1 MSDVFGKKLGQYILL
16 EQLGE
21 GGMAKVYNALD
32 SRVDR
37 NVAIKVILPSKR
49 TSSVFLQ
56 SFEREAKVLAKLT
69 HTNIVKVLN
78 YGVENGQ
85 PYLVMEYVAGGTLKE
100 AMNQKLPW
108 QTAAAIL
115 APIARALDYVHQQ
128 QVVHRDVKPS
138 NILLQED
145 FTPMLSDFGILQL
158 LESKDE
164 KVDSAIGSGI
174 GTPEYMPPEQGMG
187 KDVDFRADI
196 YSLGLVFYE
205 MITGQKPYTAD
216 SPMAMVIKHVTDQM
230 PLPTSIDKNIPKFV
244 ERAILRAVQKDPKRR
259 FMSMGQFADVLELI
273 ALGDKASP
281 KKINKVASAREK
293 RQLSSFII
301 VALSI
306 LLVILTAGTSLFTY
320 NYFKRQ
326 QQANAMLTAAA
337 LTAQITPTARV
348 TPTSPA
354 IQTEV
359 PATEPSVVT
368 PVSSSLDL
376 TLLGTPIASNRSS
389 QYQEIARWGI
399 GGVNVVEWSP
409 DGKTIA
415 LGTTSGIFLYD
426 AETKES
432 TLFID
437 TQFNVVALTFNP
449 AGGELTAGSPHG
461 IVQARNTETGSINQT
476 FTYARPNSE
485 VITNDRAVMAI
496 AYSSGGED
504 IAVGYRNGAIN
515 YFPSHQVTSSL
526 QLVNYP
532 TVEDLAISSNK
543 QFIYA
548 SNGSQD
554 VFAWEIQFQSKTSL
568 TNRTPVNR
576 LSLFSGESQFLLA
589 GGSGNSVY
597 LWDLNESDPKL
608 VSSFTNLGGHV
619 TDIDLSQGNRYVAIG
634 LNTGII
640 KVYEIP
646 GPEDY
651 SKTLQPMQ
659 TIAAYQQQI
668 RSVAF
673 SPTELVIASGNH
685 EEGLKLWDAQSGKDL
700 YALNQSMSAVDEM
713 YFSSDGKWLATSHED
728 RLLRVWDVNAGK
740 KTEYSPMEGYLPKGV
755 PFSPDNR
762 FLAFIYSPGRNQM
775 DVIQILD
782 LEQGKIIAELP
793 NYTPKSFVQFSPDS
807 NLLAMG
813 NAYSASLWDVSTW
826 EQVDT
831 RGGPNAGCGQYFTPQ
846 NTLLTMI
853 SDAGIIFSKVFDEKM
868 QKMCGTELPG
878 ATLVYYFYEA
888 HKMVFVLGNETGEV
902 WIWGFSGSELSRK
915 GSSTPYPLSSKIFL
929 AADQSSGWYA
939 YVTRGAIIV
948 KNINGATGTTIDE
961 QTDYQYRVAL
971 LPDKKL
977 MALGSRY
984 GSIHIWTMP

>member
-1 MSDVFGKKLGQYILL
+1 MNDVFGKKLGQYILL

-85 PYLVMEYVAGGTLKE
+85 PYLVMEYVPGGTLKE

-115 APIARALDYVHQQ
+115 TPIAKALDYVHQQ

-145 FTPMLSDFGILQL
+145 LTPMLSDFGILQL

-164 KVDSAIGSGI
+164 KIDSAIGTGL
-174 GTPEYMPPEQGMG
+174 GTPEYMPPEQSMG
-187 KDVDFRADI
+187 RDVDFRADI

-216 SPMAMVIKHVTDQM
+216 SPMAMVIKHVTDQL

-244 ERAILRAVQKDPKRR
+244 ERAILRAVQKDPNKRY
-259 FMSMGQFADVLELI
+259 MNMGQFAHVLELI
-273 ALGDKASP
+273 ALGEKASP
-281 KKINKVASAREK
+281 QKINKVSSAREK
-293 RQLSSFII
+293 RQLSTYI

-306 LLVILTAGTSLFTY
+306 LLAVLTIGTAIFTY
-320 NYFKRQ
+320 NYYQRTQ
-326 QQANAMLTAAA
+326 GQANAALTAAA
-337 LTAQITPTARV
+337 VTVRATPVPQR
-348 TPTSPA
+348 TPTSPPTQIEA
-354 IQTEV
+354 A
-359 PATEPSVVT
+359 PTEPPIVT
-368 PVSSSLDL
+368 PVSPSPNL
-376 TLLGTPIASNRSS
+376 TLLGTPIASNRAS

-409 DGKTIA
+409 DGRTIA

-437 TQFNVVALTFNP
+437 TQFNVVAMAFNP
-449 AGGELTAGSPHG
+449 AGGEITAGSPHG
-461 IVQARNTETGSINQT
+461 IVQSWNMATGVVTQN

-485 VITNDRAVMAI
+485 MIGNDTFIKTI
-496 AYSSGGED
+496 AYSDDGED
-504 IAVGYRNGAIN
+504 IAIGYRNGAIN
-515 YFPSHQVTSSL
+515 YFRSRQAASNI

-548 SNGSQD
+548 SNGSKD
-554 VFAWEIQFQSKTSL
+554 VFVWELQFQSKTLL
-568 TNRTPVNR
+568 TNPTPVNKLR
-576 LSLFSGESQFLLA
+576 LFSDGQQFLLA
-589 GGSGNSVY
+589 GGGGNSIY
-597 LWDLNESDPKL
+597 LWELIESRL
-608 VSSFTNLGGHV
+608 VSSFTNIGGRV
-619 TDIDLSQGNRYVAIG
+619 TDFDLSQGNKYVAIG
-634 LNTGII
+634 LNTGTI

-646 GPEDY
+646 GSQDY
-651 SKTLQPMQ
+651 SKTLQPIQ
-659 TIAAYQQQI
+659 TIEAYTKQQI
-668 RSVAF
+668 RTVAF
-673 SPTELVIASGNH
+673 SPTQLVIASGDL
-685 EEGLKLWDAQSGKDL
+685 EEGLKLWDAQSGKNL
-700 YALNQSMSAVDEM
+700 YNPDQSMRAIDEI
-713 YFSSDGKWLATSHED
+713 YFSRDGKWLATSHED
-728 RLLRVWDVNAGK
+728 GLLRVWDVNAGQEAK
-740 KTEYSPMEGYLPKGV
+740 YSPLPGYLPKGI

-762 FLAFIYSPGRNQM
+762 FLVFIASRGKNQT
-775 DVIQILD
+775 DIVRVLD
-782 LEQGKIIAELP
+782 LNKEEVVAELP
-793 NYTPKSFVQFSPDS
+793 SYIPKSFVQFSEDS
-807 NLLAMG
+807 KLLAIG
-813 NAYSASLWDVSTW
+813 TPSSASLWDVSTW

-831 RGGPNAGCGQYFTPQ
+831 HGGPTAGCGQFFTPQ
-846 NTLLTMI
+846 NKLLTMI
-853 SDAGIIFSKVFDEKM
+853 SNAGILFTNVFDTKM
-868 QKMCGTELPG
+868 QSMCGTAAPG
-878 ATLVYYFYEA
+878 ATLVYYFYQP
-888 HKMVFVLGNETGEV
+888 HRMVFVLGNETGDV
-902 WIWGFSGSELSRK
+902 WVWGFSGSDLSRI
-915 GSSTPYPLSSKIFL
+915 GSSAPYPLSSKIFL
-929 AADQSSGWYA
+929 AADQTSGWYA

-948 KNINGATGTTIDE
+948 KNIDGATGTTIDE
-961 QTDYQYRVAL
+961 QSDYQYRVAL
-971 LPDKKL
+971 LPDRKL